1 MADQSPRIRKNPLTK
16 ANTNFVPQGTSTT
29 TAIATES
36 LLIAKAA
43 KETAL
48 AEQVELDLAL
58 AKKHLLI
65 RGDVEK
71 TLFEESRNLRD
82 RLHSMCTKLA
92 PKISKTTKPEEIKKL
107 LKENINNVLRDYTEE
122 LNQKL

>member
-1 MADQSPRIRKNPLTK
+1 MADQSPRIRKNPLAK
-16 ANTNFVPQGTSTT
+16 ANTNPVPQGTSTT
-29 TAIATES
+29 TAMES

-58 AKKHLLI
+58 VKKHLLI
-65 RGDVEK
+65 REDVEK

-92 PKISKTTKPEEIKKL
+92 PKISKSTKPEEIKKL

>member
-1 MADQSPRIRKNPLTK
+1 MADQSPRIRKNPLAK
-16 ANTNFVPQGTSTT
+16 ANTNSQGTSTT
-29 TAIATES
+29 TAMES

-48 AEQVELDLAL
+48 AEQAELDLAL
-58 AKKHLLI
+58 VKKHLLI
-65 RGDVEK
+65 REDVEK

-92 PKISKTTKPEEIKKL
+92 PKISKVTKPEEVKKL